1 MNLLKR
7 LGCYFIVYIFVL
19 LLTTII
25 SMYAMIGISPYLPSV
40 CKGLSSLSSNLI
52 NNDLWFAAV
61 GAMLGTVIGV
71 SISVISAWV
80 LSDWN
85 QLLAKNNEKSKRAAA
100 MFLLLVPEI
109 NKNRELFNRFLDDI
123 KSNQKDIEWSSKF
136 CTQEWHS
143 LKQTIVELRE
153 PNLLSAMAKLYG
165 CFEFFNSVF
174 ECSGKVT
181 ESDISNLRIAFD
193 NFDYLYRDN
202 CYQI

>member
-1 MNLLKR
+1 M
-7 LGCYFIVYIFVL
+7 
-19 LLTTII
+19 
-25 SMYAMIGISPYLPSV
+25 
-40 CKGLSSLSSNLI
+40 SSNLI

-109 NKNRELFNRFLDDI
+109 NKNREHNI

-165 CFEFFNSVF
+165 YFDFFNSVF
-174 ECSGKVT
+174 ECSGKIT
-181 ESDISNLRIAFD
+181 ESDISSLKIAFE
-193 NFDYLYRDN
+193 NFEYLYRDN